1 MLRRPFLKRLC
12 AVALCAALAVNS
24 SSCGTLLHPERVGQP
39 RCGRIDPAVAILDGL
54 GLLLFFFPG
63 AIAFAVDFYTGA
75 IFLPPYACQ
84 KPPNGETVDGMHV
97 IYVDP
102 DEMTCERI
110 EREIQRHT
118 GRSIRFTPGEYEVA
132 RLRDIG
138 EFETSAREV
147 ALREPGRGPNG
158 VKFRCQSE

>member
-1 MLRRPFLKRLC
+1 MLRRPFVKRLC
-12 AVALCAALAVNS
+12 AVALCAAVAVNS
-24 SSCGTLLHPERVGQP
+24 SSCGTILHPDRVGQP
-39 RCGRIDPAVAILDGL
+39 RCGRIDPGVAILDGI

-84 KPPNGETVDGMHV
+84 KPVDGELVDGLHV

-102 DEMTCERI
+102 EEMTPERI

-118 GRSIRFTPGEYEVA
+118 GQSIRFTPGDYEVA
-132 RLRDIG
+132 RLKNIG
-138 EFETSAREV
+138 DFETSAREV
-147 ALREPGRGPNG
+147 ALREPGTGPSA
-158 VKFRCQSE
+158 VIFRCQSE

>member
-1 MLRRPFLKRLC
+1 MLRRPFLQRLL
-12 AVALCAALAVNS
+12 AIALCAAVAANS

-39 RCGRIDPAVAILDGL
+39 HCGRIDPGVAILDGL

-84 KPPNGETVDGMHV
+84 RPPDGELVNGMHV

-102 DEMTCERI
+102 DEMTPERI
-110 EREIQRHT
+110 EREIRRHT

-132 RLRDIG
+132 RLADIG
-138 EFETSAREV
+138 DFETSAREV
-147 ALREPGRGPNG
+147 ARREPGTGPSA